1 GAGWDGGLPPEKSS
15 RNADPAARPMPVTAM
30 RRSSQAAM
38 ARPRWMK
45 LQLAMRASIGGRG
58 RAEAAAGRMSVVTK
72 SPEQEG
78 TGAESAGGLAR
89 EYGPGSRSVTG
100 RTRSRG
106 KK

>member
-1 GAGWDGGLPPEKSS
+1 
-15 RNADPAARPMPVTAM
+15 
-30 RRSSQAAM
+30 M

-78 TGAESAGGLAR
+78 TGVEPAVKVPAAEALATAR
-89 EYGPGSRSVTG
+89 KRAAETVVS
-100 RTRSRG
+100 
-106 KK
+106 K